1 MRSGFTGDF
10 QRMTWRDATF
20 VYDEGERHHEMLVA
34 CYVFAAGADTTAVPT
49 EAELWQW
56 MHARLATAEFFTR
69 RVRRSPIDIDH
80 PTLVPA
86 PDLRLSEHVQLHEIN
101 GGWTA
106 LRDAIS
112 GIASRRIDLT
122 RPPWELHAL
131 TGASDV
137 LGLAE
142 VTVLVLKVHH
152 CAADGMELRRI
163 EAALFADPDR
173 ATATAPGRPALPVE
187 TAARAF
193 ARSPRNLARFVRAV
207 WRDSWSA
214 RTGTDN
220 AVGAEQFDQH
230 LVPAHDRPA
239 TRFNQPTSGRLS
251 FDIGEF
257 RLEDVLAARS
267 VAPGAT
273 VNDVLLTIV
282 GGALHRLLERD
293 GETPDSSLAAM
304 MPISLRL
311 PDSHTGAGRGA
322 DCSGRAANQLV
333 LGTVRLHSDIA
344 DPAARLSAV
353 TQSSAAEK
361 SRWLDPRSSRER
373 ARMAVAP
380 AWLLSMRATMHRVT
394 APAATD
400 RRLRNTMISNLP
412 APADDQNLDG
422 APLRAA
428 FGVLPVVDGDRLRH
442 LFSTSGDRLLLS
454 VSADPEALSD
464 IQGYLSLIREELAKL
479 RTHCIDHP
487 VSVPQPS

>member
-1 MRSGFTGDF
+1 
-10 QRMTWRDATF
+10 MTWRDATF
-20 VYDEGERHHEMLVA
+20 VYDEGVRHPEMLVA
-34 CYVFAAGADTTAVPT
+34 CYVFATDADTKAVRTA
-49 EAELWQW
+49 AELRRW

-80 PTLVPA
+80 PTLVPT
-86 PDLRLSEHVQLHEIN
+86 PELRLSEHVQLHEIN

-112 GIASRRIDLT
+112 AIASRRIDLT
-122 RPPWELHAL
+122 RPPWELHAF
-131 TGASDV
+131 TGATDV

-142 VTVLVLKVHH
+142 ITVLVLKVHH

-163 EAALFADPDR
+163 EAALFADPAR
-173 ATATAPGRPALPVE
+173 PTASTPGRPALPAE

-193 ARSPRNLARFVRAV
+193 VRSPLNLVRFVRAV
-207 WRDSWSA
+207 WRDSRSG
-214 RTGTDN
+214 RTRPDGAAGT
-220 AVGAEQFDQH
+220 AEIDQH
-230 LVPAHDRPA
+230 PAPAHDRPA
-239 TRFNQPTSGRLS
+239 TRFNHPSSGRLS

-257 RLEDVLAARS
+257 RLEDVRAARS

-282 GGALHRLLERD
+282 GGALHRLLERE
-293 GETPDSSLAAM
+293 GETPESSLAAM

-333 LGTVRLHSDIA
+333 LGTVRLHSDMA
-344 DPAARLSAV
+344 DPAARLAAV
-353 TQSSAAEK
+353 ARSSAAEK
-361 SRWLDPRSSRER
+361 ARWLDPRSSRER
-373 ARMAVAP
+373 SRMAVAP
-380 AWLLSMRATMHRVT
+380 AWLLSLRASMHRVT
-394 APAATD
+394 APPATD

-412 APADDQNLDG
+412 APTNGQNLDG

-442 LFSTSGDRLLLS
+442 LFSTSGDRMLLS

-464 IQGYLSLIREELAKL
+464 LQGYLTLIREELAKL
-479 RTHCIDHP
+479 LIQRINQ
-487 VSVPQPS
+487 SVPPPIDSSPCA